1 MEADPNMC
9 APRRATG
16 ERRGDNAHAL
26 WRAQWGAWEPA
37 RGGPCAPCVPGS
49 KSMRRA
55 RTQIVKKGDPDAGA
69 AGGKRR
75 RNALSDLR
83 REVAIM
89 RTLRHRNIVTLQA
102 RPAARGCHAVTV
114 AGSARGAPGRR
125 RSTPAS
131 LQTAALLGWAA
142 AGGGW
147 PQQDGM
153 AQLHDLPP
161 LPPLPVGPGRAARG
175 AHPTLESP
183 LDLTLRRRWWTTL
196 AATRCC
202 W

>member
-1 MEADPNMC
+1 MRGA
-9 APRRATG
+9 RA
-16 ERRGDNAHAL
+16 
-26 WRAQWGAWEPA
+26 
-37 RGGPCAPCVPGS
+37 
-49 KSMRRA
+49 
-55 RTQIVKKGDPDAGA
+55 QIVKKGDPDAGA

-131 LQTAALLGWAA
+131 LQTAALLGCC
-142 AGGGW
+142 
-147 PQQDGM
+147 
-153 AQLHDLPP
+153 
-161 LPPLPVGPGRAARG
+161 
-175 AHPTLESP
+175 
-183 LDLTLRRRWWTTL
+183 WWRM
-196 AATRCC
+196 AATRRNGAAS
-202 W
+202 

>member
-1 MEADPNMC
+1 MRGA
-9 APRRATG
+9 RA
-16 ERRGDNAHAL
+16 
-26 WRAQWGAWEPA
+26 
-37 RGGPCAPCVPGS
+37 
-49 KSMRRA
+49 
-55 RTQIVKKGDPDAGA
+55 QIVKKGDPDAGA

-114 AGSARGAPGRR
+114 AGSARSAPGYR
-125 RSTPAS
+125 RSMPAS
-131 LQTAALLGWAA
+131 LLTAALT
-142 AGGGW
+142 GGGR

-153 AQLHDLPP
+153 AQLHSLPP

-175 AHPTLESP
+175 AHPTLDLI
-183 LDLTLRRRWWTTL
+183 LDPTLRRRWWTTL